1 MARIPPDALEELYAV
16 PPADFTRT
24 RNARAAAL
32 AKAGHRD
39 AAEAL
44 RRLRRPAAPLWAI
57 NQLARLDP
65 KRLEAFIDAVAQL
78 RRTQIRDPRAVADA
92 MRHQR
97 AALDALLEAARAHL
111 VEHGLGAG
119 PETLR
124 RISNTLQGA
133 AVEREHADD
142 LRRGRL
148 SEELAAP
155 GFEVFAGTT
164 PARLK
169 VLPGGKT
176 STKDGAEQRAAER
189 REREEQVRQQRARE
203 AQERERL
210 ARERLAR
217 ERQAQA
223 DAAAKEVEALSS
235 KLAEARRRL
244 SEARHGAKAAARKP
258 RRTER

>member
-1 MARIPPDALEELYAV
+1 MTRIPPEALDEVYAV

-44 RRLRRPAAPLWAI
+44 RKLRRPAAPLWAV

-65 KRLEAFIDAVAQL
+65 RRLEAFIDAVAQL
-78 RRTQIRDPRAVADA
+78 RRTQIRDPRAVGDA
-92 MRHQR
+92 MRQQR
-97 AALDALLEAARAHL
+97 AALDALLETARAHL
-111 VEHGLGAG
+111 AEHGLAAG
-119 PETLR
+119 QETLR
-124 RISNTLQGA
+124 RMSNTLQGA
-133 AVEREHADD
+133 AVAREHTED

-148 SEELAAP
+148 IEEMAAP

-176 STKDGAEQRAAER
+176 STKDDER
-189 REREEQVRQQRARE
+189 RAREEHARQQRARE
-203 AQERERL
+203 AE

-244 SEARHGAKAAARKP
+244 SEARHGAKAGVRKP